1 MVTQATSRTNLI
13 TNLHVVS
20 CGAEPL
26 EEEDGESRDLD
37 RGEGDKEPRG
47 RIERLWKYIPYV
59 QEVLTNFI

>member
-47 RIERLWKYIPYV
+47 RIERL
-59 QEVLTNFI
+59 